1 MALADG
7 ICRVSSLLLLISH
20 WRRAGLLLLLL
31 LLRWWRPLW
40 LSMLRVRRI
49 VRLRRVCGTLVTLLR
64 LVGNTIVVVSLRAAR
79 AGIDR

>member
-7 ICRVSSLLLLISH
+7 ICRVPSLLLLIGH
-20 WRRAGLLLLLL
+20 WGRGGLLLL